1 VQVVA
6 EKAAEDAASDSVD
19 PEQPPV
25 DWQITMLLFI
35 FPALGGLLFGALF
48 RPAHIECR
56 RMHDLLCCECASPTA
71 LLDVTSLVTKQCAH
85 THLCCLGLV
94 C

>member
-6 EKAAEDAASDSVD
+6 EKAAEDAARDSVD

-35 FPALGGLLFGALF
+35 FPALGGLLFGAL
-48 RPAHIECR
+48 P
-56 RMHDLLCCECASPTA
+56 SSTY
-71 LLDVTSLVTKQCAH
+71 
-85 THLCCLGLV
+85 
-94 C
+94 